1 MGKDP
6 SVLPPTPSP
15 KKTASSAAFKPS
27 TPTESRTVAK
37 TPGKPAKEVSRP
49 MILATQSGS
58 TAGAKITRPASPLRP
73 TSPFRQP
80 ITQVKEFHF
89 ASDARVRRKTNNK
102 VDDSQQEGNSH
113 AYGGD
118 VRATEAMAGMEMD
131 GVVVDEEFAT
141 RMKAYE
147 IGKASILA
155 WGETRGRYVDN

>member
-1 MGKDP
+1 
-6 SVLPPTPSP
+6 
-15 KKTASSAAFKPS
+15 
-27 TPTESRTVAK
+27 
-37 TPGKPAKEVSRP
+37 
-49 MILATQSGS
+49 MILATQSGGT
-58 TAGAKITRPASPLRP
+58 TAGGKITRPASPLRP

-89 ASDARVRRKTNNK
+89 ASDARVRRKTNNN

-113 AYGGD
+113 AYGVD
-118 VRATEAMAGMEMD
+118 VRAVTETEAMAGMEMD
-131 GVVVDEEFAT
+131 DVVVDEELAT